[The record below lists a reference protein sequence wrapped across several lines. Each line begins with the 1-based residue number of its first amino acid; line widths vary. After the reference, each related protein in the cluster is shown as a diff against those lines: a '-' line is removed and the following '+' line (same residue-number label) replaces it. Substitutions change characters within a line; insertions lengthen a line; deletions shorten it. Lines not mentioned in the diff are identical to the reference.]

1 MSAGSLADSV
11 ADALAGCI
19 SAMADLAPSASV
31 VLAFSAGLSAVGCW
45 RGTAPSMAP
54 AVYRAT
60 VAVVVL
66 GVGAVAD
73 PGKLPQQAAWLA
85 GAIEKALR

>member
-1 MSAGSLADSV
+1 
-11 ADALAGCI
+11 
-19 SAMADLAPSASV
+19 
-31 VLAFSAGLSAVGCW
+31 
-45 RGTAPSMAP
+45 MAP